1 VGQFF
6 WQGDVLILAR
16 RFQICNSPIVSIL
29 ASCGRLSATVP
40 DLANRPRQLV
50 FLTPIDSQLN
60 DFLNEIHQ
68 IALFEP
74 SIVECIDEDL
84 DLHAKK
90 KKLLRL
96 ADAEFLASQTLDL
109 PKLELQLR
117 ELQIDKIQ
125 LEIGRPRT
133 DAYIVYLFLMLRGFN
148 GGCKDQHARL
158 LLEESITVK
167 LWLEHLGLELPP
179 ASTLSDNLNAVSNQT
194 RRLIH
199 QVQLRYIV
207 QGRLDD
213 FQKCFIDSTAVEANT
228 ERPTDSTIL
237 VRLIARVC
245 TTGSNLHRLDLPDMN
260 PIGLLKQQEELRRLS
275 QQIHFLTGKAR
286 AGAKRKKWYFQ
297 LIRRVRRL
305 RKRLLRDLETV
316 RRNLEGR
323 ADLPPSRRLMAGE
336 ALGLI
341 ADDLAALE
349 QAANVCERRIMA
361 EEEVPVAEKIISL
374 SDSDASFIVK
384 GGWNTVV
391 GYRPQLARSGS
402 GFVTALVL
410 PRGNAADS
418 RHLVAM
424 VKEQITNTG
433 VIPAMTSTDDGYSS
447 QEGRE
452 EVLGLGVEVVSI
464 SGAKGKRLLEAQ
476 QWKSRP
482 YRQARAERSAIESLV
497 FTLKEGFEFGKM
509 SRRSH
514 ENVLAEMLEKVLAY
528 NISQIILV
536 RKKLSELEQME
547 RAAA

>member
-1 VGQFF
+1 
-6 WQGDVLILAR
+6 VLILAR
-16 RFQICNSPIVSIL
+16 CLQFCNSQIVSIL
-29 ASCGRLSATVP
+29 TSCGRLSAIVP

-68 IALFEP
+68 IAIFEP
-74 SIVECIDEDL
+74 SIVERIDEDL
-84 DLHAKK
+84 DLHAKR

-96 ADAEFLASQTLDL
+96 ADAEFLAGQTFDL
-109 PKLELQLR
+109 PKLQLELR
-117 ELQIDKIQ
+117 ELKIDKIQ

-158 LLEESITVK
+158 LLEESITLK
-167 LWLEHLGLELPP
+167 LWLEHLGLQLPP
-179 ASTLSDNLNAVSNQT
+179 ASTLSDNLNAVSNET
-194 RRLIH
+194 RALIH
-199 QVQLRYIV
+199 QVQLRYIILQ
-207 QGRLDD
+207 QGLDD

-245 TTGSNLHRLDLPDMN
+245 TSGSRLHRLDLPDMN
-260 PIGLLKQQEELRRLS
+260 PIGLLEQQAELRRLS
-275 QQIHFLTGKAR
+275 QQIHFLSGKAR
-286 AGAKRKKWYFQ
+286 GRAKRKKWYFQ

-316 RRNLEGR
+316 RRNLESR
-323 ADLPPSRRLMAGE
+323 ADLPPSRRLMAE
-336 ALGLI
+336 DALCLI

-349 QAANVCERRIMA
+349 QSANVCERRIMA
-361 EEEVPVAEKIISL
+361 EEEVPMAEKIISL

-384 GGWNTVV
+384 GGWDTVV

-418 RHLVAM
+418 PHLIAM

-433 VIPAMTSTDDGYSS
+433 IIPAMTSADDGYSS
-447 QEGRE
+447 QRGRE
-452 EVLGLGVEVVSI
+452 EVLGLGVQVVSI
-464 SGAKGKRLLEAQ
+464 SGAKGKKLIEAR
-476 QWKSRP
+476 QWKSQP

-497 FTLKEGFEFGKM
+497 FTLKEGFEFGEM
-509 SRRSH
+509 MRRTH

-528 NISQIILV
+528 NISQIIRV
-536 RKKLSELEQME
+536 RRKLSELEQME

>member
-1 VGQFF
+1 M
-6 WQGDVLILAR
+6 LILAR
-16 RFQICNSPIVSIL
+16 RFQICNSQIVSIL

-68 IALFEP
+68 IALLEP
-74 SIVECIDEDL
+74 SIVERIDEDL

-158 LLEESITVK
+158 LLEESITLK

-179 ASTLSDNLNAVSNQT
+179 ASTLSDNLNAVSNQA
-194 RRLIH
+194 RSLIH

-260 PIGLLKQQEELRRLS
+260 PIGLLEQQEELRRLS
-275 QQIHFLTGKAR
+275 QQIHFLSGKAR

-323 ADLPPSRRLMAGE
+323 ADLPPSRRLMAEE

-497 FTLKEGFEFGKM
+497 FTLKEGFEFGEM

-528 NISQIILV
+528 NISQIIRV

>member
-1 VGQFF
+1 
-6 WQGDVLILAR
+6 VLILAR
-16 RFQICNSPIVSIL
+16 RFQICNSRIVSIL

-68 IALFEP
+68 IALLEP

-84 DLHAKK
+84 DLQAKK

-158 LLEESITVK
+158 LLEESITLK
-167 LWLEHLGLELPP
+167 LWLEHLGLQLPP

-194 RRLIH
+194 RGLIH
-199 QVQLRYIV
+199 QVQLRYII
-207 QGRLDD
+207 QRGLDD

-237 VRLIARVC
+237 IRLIARVC
-245 TTGSNLHRLDLPDMN
+245 STGGNLHRLDLLDMN
-260 PIGLLKQQEELRRLS
+260 QIGLLEQQEELRRLS
-275 QQIHFLTGKAR
+275 QQIDFLSGKAR
-286 AGAKRKKWYFQ
+286 GAAKRKKFYFQ

-323 ADLPPSRRLMAGE
+323 ADLPPSRRLMAEE

-433 VIPAMTSTDDGYSS
+433 VIPAMTSADDGYSS

-497 FTLKEGFEFGKM
+497 FTLKEGFEFGEM
-509 SRRSH
+509 ARRSH

-528 NISQIILV
+528 NISQIIRV
-536 RKKLSELEQME
+536 RKRLSELEQME

>member
-1 VGQFF
+1 
-6 WQGDVLILAR
+6 
-16 RFQICNSPIVSIL
+16 
-29 ASCGRLSATVP
+29 
-40 DLANRPRQLV
+40 
-50 FLTPIDSQLN
+50 
-60 DFLNEIHQ
+60 
-68 IALFEP
+68 
-74 SIVECIDEDL
+74 
-84 DLHAKK
+84 
-90 KKLLRL
+90 
-96 ADAEFLASQTLDL
+96 
-109 PKLELQLR
+109 
-117 ELQIDKIQ
+117 
-125 LEIGRPRT
+125 
-133 DAYIVYLFLMLRGFN
+133 
-148 GGCKDQHARL
+148 
-158 LLEESITVK
+158 
-167 LWLEHLGLELPP
+167 
-179 ASTLSDNLNAVSNQT
+179 
-194 RRLIH
+194 
-199 QVQLRYIV
+199 
-207 QGRLDD
+207 
-213 FQKCFIDSTAVEANT
+213 
-228 ERPTDSTIL
+228 
-237 VRLIARVC
+237 
-245 TTGSNLHRLDLPDMN
+245 
-260 PIGLLKQQEELRRLS
+260 LS

-323 ADLPPSRRLMAGE
+323 ADLPPSRRLMAEE

-391 GYRPQLARSGS
+391 GYRPQLARSGN

-433 VIPAMTSTDDGYSS
+433 VIPAMTSADDGYSS

-497 FTLKEGFEFGKM
+497 FTLKEGFEFGEM
-509 SRRSH
+509 ARRSH

-528 NISQIILV
+528 NISQIIRV
-536 RKKLSELEQME
+536 RKKLLELEQME
-547 RAAA
+547 RSAA